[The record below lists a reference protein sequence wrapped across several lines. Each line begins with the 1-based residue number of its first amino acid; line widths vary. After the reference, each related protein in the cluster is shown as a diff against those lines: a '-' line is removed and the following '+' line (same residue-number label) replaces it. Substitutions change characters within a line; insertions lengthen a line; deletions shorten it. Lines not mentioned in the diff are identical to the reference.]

1 MLGQIKA
8 ITTLPA
14 EDIARATKF
23 YTEVLGL
30 KKIELGFEAA
40 IFPNAPFAAG
50 NGSTILLYQ
59 RARTVAEHTALTFL
73 VENVEQ
79 VVAGLIEKG
88 ITFEQYDFGDTKMNE
103 LGIVDMDGAKS
114 AWLTDP
120 EGNIISITQ
129 PKK

>member
-30 KKIELGFEAA
+30 KKIELGFEDEV
-40 IFPNAPFAAG
+40 FPNATFEAG
-50 NGSTILLYQ
+50 DGSTILLYQ
-59 RARTVAEHTALTFL
+59 RAKIVAEHTALTFL
-73 VENVEQ
+73 VENVEE

-88 ITFEQYDFGDTKMNE
+88 ITFEQYDFGDIKMNE
-103 LGIVDMDGAKS
+103 LGIVEMDGAKS